1 MKVRST
7 YELETKLDDDLVW
20 RRKEFTTIRFL
31 VAAARKHEKIVLTRA
46 GIALLYAHWEG
57 HIKTAAEA
65 YICYLNF
72 KAHKYSEMKD
82 NFTQLSLTDKFA
94 QGFSIKKFAS
104 QKGIFEYLT
113 GSLSDNFKVDEKKII
128 DTESNLKSTVLFNMM
143 GQLGL
148 DMKDFELKENFI
160 DSIMLKNRNS
170 IAHGDRVKEK
180 ELEDAYNALETE
192 LLEMIVT
199 FQNLIRNAASNQEY
213 LK

>member
-7 YELETKLDDDLVW
+7 YELENILDSDLGW
-20 RRKEFTTIRFL
+20 RKKEFTTIRFM
-31 VAAARKHEKIVLTRA
+31 VAVARQHEKIVLTKA
-46 GIALLYAHWEG
+46 AIALLYAHWEG

-82 NFTQLSLTDKFA
+82 NFTQLSLTDKFT

-104 QKGIFEYLT
+104 QKEIFEYLT
-113 GSLSDNFKVDEKKII
+113 GSLSEPFKVDEKKII
-128 DTESNLKSTVLFNMM
+128 DTESNLKSAVLFNIM

-160 DSIMLKNRNS
+160 DTIMLKNRNS

-180 ELEDAYNALETE
+180 ELEDAYNALESE

-199 FQNLIRNAASNQEY
+199 FQNLIRNAAANQEY